1 MAGSGVVLRQP
12 GLMSAIVDAGRGV
25 HQQRGFSESGPMD
38 DDAFF
43 WVNWLCGNS
52 HSAPALEWIGPAEFV
67 ATSELQV
74 AVTGPGASVCVN
86 GQTHCLWETLNVKEG
101 DLLTVTP
108 EKTGTRHYL
117 GIRGNWKVP
126 RIALS
131 ACTVAR
137 EKLGGIHEDGSYC
150 VAQDM
155 IPVITDSSFIS
166 PRHVPEWARTDYLS
180 DEPVRMVPGYQFAWF
195 SNVAKQLFF
204 TSSYKVTNKI
214 DRMGYRLSGTP
225 VKCARSEM
233 HSEGI
238 TLGAIQCPPDGQPI
252 IMMRD
257 RQTLGGY
264 PKLGCV
270 SPTDVNRVAQ
280 SIPGEQLL
288 FQPEDADNARASY
301 LLRLSRRRAITGN

>member
-1 MAGSGVVLRQP
+1 MLDSAIILTQP
-12 GLMSAIVDAGRGV
+12 GLMSTIVDNGRGI

-38 DDAFF
+38 DEAYY

-52 HSAPALEWIGPAEFV
+52 DGTPAIEWVGAAEFTV
-67 ATSELQV
+67 TSDMQI
-74 AVTGPGASVCVN
+74 AVTGPGATVKVN
-86 GQTHCLWETLNVKEG
+86 DCQCELWVTLALKEG
-101 DLLTVTP
+101 DVVTVEP

-117 GIRGNWKVP
+117 GIRGNWRVP
-126 RIALS
+126 HIAGS

-137 EKLGGIHEDGSYC
+137 EGLGGLHEDGSYNC
-150 VAQDM
+150 ADDTISVD
-155 IPVITDSSFIS
+155 IDSALKEV
-166 PRHVPEWARTDYLS
+166 REVPGWGRPDYLLAT
-180 DEPVRMVPGYQFAWF
+180 PVKVIPGYQNAWF
-195 SNVAKQLFF
+195 TEVAKQLFY
-204 TSSYKVTNKI
+204 TSSYKITNKI

-252 IMMRD
+252 VMMRD

-270 SPTDVNRVAQ
+270 SPTDLYRLAQRV
-280 SIPGEQLL
+280 PGEHVT
-288 FQPEDADNARASY
+288 FQSEDADNARASY
-301 LLRLSRRRAITGN
+301 LLRASRRREITGS

>member
-1 MAGSGVVLRQP
+1 MDGNGLLIREP
-12 GLMSAIVDAGRGV
+12 GLMCAIVDAGRGI

-38 DDAFF
+38 DDAYF
-43 WVNWLCGNS
+43 WGNWLCGNPEGT
-52 HSAPALEWIGPAEFV
+52 PAIEWVGPAEFV
-67 ATSELQV
+67 ATSDLHA
-74 AVTGPGASVCVN
+74 AVTGPGAKVSVN
-86 GQTHCLWETLNVKEG
+86 GQTHGLWVTLTLKEG
-101 DLLTVTP
+101 DRLRVEP
-108 EKTGTRHYL
+108 DKIGTRHYL
-117 GIRGNWKVP
+117 GISGNWDVP
-126 RIALS
+126 HIAHS

-150 VAQDM
+150 SAEDHIRVSTHTPVAAAREVPLWVRPDYSCDT
-155 IPVITDSSFIS
+155 PIS
-166 PRHVPEWARTDYLS
+166 VVS
-180 DEPVRMVPGYQFAWF
+180 GYQSAWF

-204 TSSYKVTNKI
+204 TSCYKITNKI

-238 TLGAIQCPPDGQPI
+238 TLGAVQCPPDGQPI

-270 SPTDVNRVAQ
+270 SPTDLNRIAQ
-280 SIPGEQLL
+280 SVPGEQLA
-288 FQPEDADNARASY
+288 FQPQDADNARASY
-301 LLRLSRRRAITGN
+301 LLRQSRRRAITGN